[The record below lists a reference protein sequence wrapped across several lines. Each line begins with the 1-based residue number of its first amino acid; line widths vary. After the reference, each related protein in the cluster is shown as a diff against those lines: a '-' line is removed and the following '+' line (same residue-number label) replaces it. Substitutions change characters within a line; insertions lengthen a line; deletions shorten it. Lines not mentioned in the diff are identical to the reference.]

1 MSANLNKLLSMS
13 AILLLGGCASSG
25 VNPSRMT
32 TAQLTSDLPA
42 PDPRDVGGSMQELYY
57 VGPSDKLAI
66 FVSDLPDMTQ
76 TVMVDPAG
84 FISLP
89 IVGQVKA
96 GGFTTE
102 QIRSE
107 IADRLGRDVL
117 VRPVV
122 SVGIAETMSQR
133 ITIDGAVAK
142 PGTFPIAGTTTLMR
156 ALTLASGTSSLA
168 SERQVI
174 VYRTV
179 GDKRMAALFDL
190 KMIRGGEAND
200 PLIYGNDVIVV
211 GTSPVRQ
218 ALRDIGMVFPLL
230 GAFYTIDRITQ

>member
-1 MSANLNKLLSMS
+1 MIATLNKLLSLS
-13 AILLLGGCASSG
+13 ALLLLGGCASST
-25 VNPSRMT
+25 VNPAAMT
-32 TAQLTSDLPA
+32 AAELTPNLPA
-42 PDPRDVGGSMQELYY
+42 PDPRDVGGTMQDTYY
-57 VGPSDKLAI
+57 VGPSDKLSI

-76 TVMVDPAG
+76 SVTVDPAG

-96 GGFTTE
+96 GGLTTE
-102 QIRSE
+102 QIRTE
-107 IADRLGRDVL
+107 IASRLERDVL
-117 VRPVV
+117 VHPAV

-133 ITIDGAVAK
+133 ITIDGAVSR
-142 PGTFPIAGTTTLMR
+142 PGTFAVAGPTTLMR
-156 ALTLASGTSSLA
+156 AMTLASGPSGLA
-168 SERQVI
+168 DERDVV

-190 KMIRGGEAND
+190 KMIRRGEMND
-200 PLIYGNDVIVV
+200 PAIYGNDVIVV

-218 ALRDIGMVFPLL
+218 TLRDVGMVFPLL